1 MLPVGGGGGGGQ
13 ESERGRRGRRWEKS
27 KSEHE
32 RKERDRVTNLS
43 SHVHEESGSNWSH
56 CLTVPSL
63 WVMNGISL
71 QH

>member
-1 MLPVGGGGGGGQ
+1 M
-13 ESERGRRGRRWEKS
+13 
-27 KSEHE
+27 
-32 RKERDRVTNLS
+32 KERDRGTNLS

-56 CLTVPSL
+56 RLAVPSL